1 MPGQEVAFRTV
12 VFATRPKESYS
23 SMTAR
28 VVAAEQKITKKPR
41 PVEPERSW
49 LEDFI
54 ISWSPMLL
62 LIGIWMFFMY
72 RMNTSKKSPQA
83 KARALVAD
91 QNAILREQLKALE
104 KIATSLEAR

>member
-1 MPGQEVAFRTV
+1 
-12 VFATRPKESYS
+12 
-23 SMTAR
+23 
-28 VVAAEQKITKKPR
+28 
-41 PVEPERSW
+41 
-49 LEDFI
+49 
-54 ISWSPMLL
+54 MLL